1 MTCRVILRRAARI
14 EYDAAGDWYE
24 QQRPGL
30 GAAFTAAVQQVFDRI
45 AAHPQMHGVV
55 LRGIRKAVVQGFP
68 YCVYYRER
76 SSAVVVLSVFHT
88 SRDSNVWQSRA

>member
-1 MTCRVILRRAARI
+1 MTRRIILRRAAQA

-45 AAHPQMHGVV
+45 AANPRMHTDC
-55 LRGIRKAVVQGFP
+55 LAEPRLIRIGN
-68 YCVYYRER
+68 R
-76 SSAVVVLSVFHT
+76 L
-88 SRDSNVWQSRA
+88 